1 MHWIDWCI
9 TIIPVGFVMWL
20 AVYSRRYARGVADF
34 LAAGRVAGRYVISVG
49 DLEGGLGLYTLV
61 MLVEVNYQ
69 TGYALSF
76 WEYLVAP
83 LSIVMA
89 LTGYCTYRYRET
101 KALSMGQ
108 FLEMRY
114 NRPFRIFASVLRAT
128 AETLANGIGPAV
140 AASFFIY
147 FLGLPFQFTIGGV
160 EIPLY
165 GAVMAFG
172 LFLAVVVMWMGGR
185 VSLLI
190 TDCIQGLMSYPIFVI
205 IVVYILTTFSWNNEI
220 APTLLDRVP
229 GQSFLNPFDIEQL
242 RDFNLFALGVT
253 VMWRILNR
261 ASWFGADSTG
271 SGRTPHE
278 QKMAGILGSWRN
290 GFATIMCTMVAIAV
304 ITVLSHE
311 HFASESRVIRQELSS
326 KVIEEVVVDPAM
338 AAKLRE
344 NLAAIPEQHHRI
356 GIDAPPSQQS
366 NLDTVYFNVVSDT
379 LGHDGEG
386 NFLFQKFRTKFN
398 QMMLAVSF
406 RELLP
411 VGLMGLFCLLMV
423 MLMIST
429 DASRMFNSSMVIMQ
443 DIIMPF
449 RKTPLTPEQH
459 VLWLR
464 MSSVSV
470 AVFFFLFSIYFVQL
484 DYIRMFTTIMA
495 GVWLGGAGPVM
506 VFGLYS
512 RFGNTVGAFSAVI
525 FGSGVSVGGM
535 VMQRIWA
542 QHAYPFIERMGWA
555 EAGDKILRA
564 VSAPM
569 NPYVQWHLDPVK
581 FPINSWELLGI
592 AMVGGLIAYVGGSLL
607 TYRKPYNLDRM
618 LHRGKYSIDGEKHLK
633 SAWTWRS
640 FMGKLIGITP
650 EYTRGDRWIA
660 WSVFIYT
667 FGYQI
672 GLCFVVVVIWNVIA
686 PWPAEWWSLY
696 FLINSVII
704 AAVIGVI
711 STVWFMVGGFIDL
724 RRLFRDLEARRD
736 NPLDDGRVE
745 NQVSLMDK
753 VVFEAKALDDDEEKN
768 GKGTRR

>member
-9 TIIPVGFVMWL
+9 TVIPVGFVLWL
-20 AVYSRRYARGVADF
+20 AFYVRRYARGVADF

-61 MLVEVNYQ
+61 MMVEVNYQ

-114 NRPFRIFASVLRAT
+114 SRSFRAFASVLRAT

-140 AASFFIY
+140 AANFFIY
-147 FLGLPFQFTIGGV
+147 FLGLPHRLQIGGFTL
-160 EIPLY
+160 PLF
-165 GAVMAFG
+165 GIVMAIG
-172 LFLAVVVMWMGGR
+172 LLMAVIVMWTGGR

-205 IVVYILTTFSWNNEI
+205 VTVFVLTTFSWHDEI
-220 APTLLDRVP
+220 APTLLDRAP

-242 RDFNLFALGVT
+242 RDFNLFALAVT
-253 VMWRILNR
+253 VLWRILNR

-290 GFATIMCTMVAIAV
+290 GFAMVMCTMVAIAV
-304 ITVLSHE
+304 ITVLSHQ
-311 HFASESRVIRQELSS
+311 HFATQARNIRQELSA
-326 KVIEEVVVDPAM
+326 KVVDEVVQDPAM
-338 AAKLRE
+338 KARLTA
-344 NLAAIPEQHHRI
+344 NLAALPEQNHHI
-356 GIDAPPSQQS
+356 GTDQPLSQKA
-366 NLDTVYFNVVSDT
+366 NLDTLYLDTVSQT
-379 LGHDGEG
+379 LGNDGEA
-386 NFLFQKFRTKFN
+386 NFIFQKFRTKYH

-411 VGLMGLFCLLMV
+411 IGLTGLFCLLMV

-429 DASRMFNSSMVIMQ
+429 DASRMFNSSTVIMQ
-443 DIIMPF
+443 DIILPLQ
-449 RKTPLTPEQH
+449 KKPLTPQQH
-459 VLWLR
+459 VRWLR
-464 MSSVSV
+464 MSSVGV
-470 AVFFFLFSIYFVQL
+470 AVFFFLFSLYFVQL

-506 VFGLYS
+506 IFGLYS
-512 RFGNTVGAFSAVI
+512 RFGNTAGAYASVI

-535 VMQRIWA
+535 VLQRVWA
-542 QHAYPFIERMGWA
+542 QQIVPFVERMGWTDA
-555 EAGDKILRA
+555 WDRFLRA
-564 VSAPM
+564 ASAPFA
-569 NPYVQWHLDPVK
+569 PYVEWHMDPVK
-581 FPINSWELLGI
+581 FPINSMELLGI
-592 AMVGGLIAYVGGSLL
+592 AMVGGLFAYIGASLL
-607 TYRKPYNLDRM
+607 TYRQPYNLDRL
-618 LHRGKYSIDGEKHLK
+618 LHRGKYSIDGEKHIK
-633 SAWTWRS
+633 SPWTWRS
-640 FMGKLIGITP
+640 CMGKLIGITP

-660 WSVFIYT
+660 WSVFVYT
-667 FGYQI
+667 FVYQI
-672 GLCFVVVVIWNVIA
+672 GLCFVAVVIWNVIS
-686 PWPAEWWSLY
+686 PWPAEWWSTY
-696 FLINSVII
+696 FYVNSVLI
-704 AAVIGVI
+704 AAAIGVI
-711 STVWFMVGGFIDL
+711 STVWFMIGGIIDT
-724 RRLFRDLEARRD
+724 RRLFRDLEARGD

-745 NQVSLMDK
+745 NQVSLMDQAAFK
-753 VVFEAKALDDDEEKN
+753 ARALDDDAPDDKP
-768 GKGTRR
+768 KR

>member
-9 TIIPVGFVMWL
+9 TIIPVAFVLWL
-20 AVYSRRYARGVADF
+20 AFYVRKYARGVADF

-114 NRPFRIFASVLRAT
+114 SRSFRTFASILRAT

-140 AASFFIY
+140 AANFFIY
-147 FLGLPFQFTIGGV
+147 FLGLPHRLQVGGFTL
-160 EIPLY
+160 PLF
-165 GAVMAFG
+165 GIVMAIG
-172 LFLAVVVMWMGGR
+172 LLMAVIVMWTGGR

-205 IVVYILTTFSWNNEI
+205 ITVYILTTFSWTGEI
-220 APTLLDRVP
+220 APTLLDRAP

-242 RDFNLFALGVT
+242 RDFNLFALAVT

-271 SGRTPHE
+271 AGRTPHE

-290 GFATIMCTMVAIAV
+290 GFATLMCTMVAIAV
-304 ITVLSHE
+304 ITVLSHQ
-311 HFASESRVIRQELSS
+311 HFSAMAREIRQELSA
-326 KVIEEVVVDPAM
+326 KVIDEVVTDPAM
-338 AAKLRE
+338 RARLTANIAAL
-344 NLAAIPEQHHRI
+344 PEQRHQI
-356 GIDAPPSQQS
+356 GVDQPLSQKA
-366 NLDTVYFNVVSDT
+366 NLDTLYLDTVSQT
-379 LGHDGEG
+379 LGHDGEA
-386 NFLFQKFRTKFN
+386 NFTFQKFRTKYH

-406 RELLP
+406 REMLP
-411 VGLMGLFCLLMV
+411 VGLTGIFCVLMV

-429 DASRMFNSSMVIMQ
+429 DASRMFNSSTVIMQ
-443 DIIMPF
+443 DIVMPL
-449 RKTPLTPEQH
+449 RKTPLTPHQH
-459 VLWLR
+459 VQWLR

-470 AVFFFLFSIYFVQL
+470 AVFFFLFSLYFVQL

-506 VFGLYS
+506 IFGLYS
-512 RFGNTVGAFSAVI
+512 RFGNTAGAYASVI
-525 FGSGVSVGGM
+525 FGSGVSLGGM
-535 VMQRIWA
+535 LMQRIWA
-542 QHAYPFIERMGWA
+542 QQAYPFIERMGWA
-555 EAGDKILRA
+555 EAADKLLRA
-564 VSAPM
+564 ASAPFS
-569 NPYVQWHLDPVK
+569 PYVEWHLDPVK

-592 AMVGGLIAYVGGSLL
+592 AMVGGLFAYVGASLL

-618 LHRGKYSIDGEKHLK
+618 LHRGKYSIDGVKRI
-633 SAWTWRS
+633 SSPWTWRS

-660 WSVFIYT
+660 WSVFAYT
-667 FGYQI
+667 FVYQI
-672 GLCFVVVVIWNVIA
+672 GLCFVVVVIWNVIS

-696 FLINSVII
+696 FYINSVLI
-704 AAVIGVI
+704 AAVIGVV
-711 STVWFMVGGFIDL
+711 STVWFMIGGIIDT
-724 RRLFRDLEARRD
+724 RRLFKDLEARLD

-745 NQVSLMDK
+745 NQVSLMDRA
-753 VVFEAKALDDDEEKN
+753 VFGAKALDDDEPEEK
-768 GKGTRR
+768 KKR

>member
-1 MHWIDWCI
+1 MHWIDWVI
-9 TIIPVGFVMWL
+9 TIVPVGFVLWL

-61 MLVEVNYQ
+61 MLVEVNYH
-69 TGYALSF
+69 TGYTISF

-114 NRPFRIFASVLRAT
+114 NRPFRIFASILRAT

-147 FLGLPFQFTIGGV
+147 FLGLPYHWHIAGLT
-160 EIPLY
+160 IPLY
-165 GAVMAFG
+165 GTVMAIG
-172 LFLAVVVMWMGGR
+172 LLMAVLVMCTGGR

-205 IVVYILTTFSWNNEI
+205 IVVYILTTFSWTGEI
-220 APTLLDRVP
+220 APTLLDRAP
-229 GQSFLNPFDIEQL
+229 GQSFLNPFDIQQL

-290 GFATIMCTMVAIAV
+290 GFSTVMCVMVAIAV

-311 HFASESRVIRQELSS
+311 HYAGKARVIRQELSS
-326 KVIEEVVVDPAM
+326 KVIEEVVTDEAM
-338 AAKLRE
+338 ATKLRE

-356 GIDAPPSQQS
+356 GIDAPLSQQK
-366 NLDTVYFNVVSDT
+366 NLDTTYFDVVSDT

-386 NFLFQKFRTKFN
+386 NFVFQKFRTKFY
-398 QMMLAVSF
+398 QMMLAISF

-411 VGLMGLFCLLMV
+411 IGLMGMFCLLMV

-449 RKTPLTPEQH
+449 RKTPLTPAQH
-459 VLWLR
+459 VRWLR
-464 MSSVSV
+464 MSSVGV
-470 AVFFFLFSIYFVQL
+470 AVFFFLFSMYFVQL

-495 GVWLGGAGPVM
+495 SVWLGGAGPVM
-506 VFGLYS
+506 IFGLYS
-512 RFGNTVGAFSAVI
+512 RFGNTAGAFAAVT

-542 QHAYPFIERMGWA
+542 QHAYPFIAQMGWA
-555 EAGDKILRA
+555 PAVDHFLRTIT
-564 VSAPM
+564 APLS
-569 NPYVQWHLDPVK
+569 PYVEWYLDPVK
-581 FPINSWELLGI
+581 FPINSMELMAI
-592 AMVGGLIAYVGGSLL
+592 ASIGGLFAYIGVSLL
-607 TYRKPYNLDRM
+607 FYRKPYNLERM
-618 LHRGKYSIDGEKHLK
+618 LHRGKYSIDGEKHIK
-633 SAWTWRS
+633 SPWTWRS
-640 FMGKLIGITP
+640 LMGKLIGITP

-660 WSVFIYT
+660 WSVFAYT
-667 FGYQI
+667 FVYQI
-672 GLCFVVVVIWNVIA
+672 GLCFLVVVVWNMIS
-686 PWPAEWWSLY
+686 PWPPEWWSMY

-704 AAVIGVI
+704 AAIIGIV

-724 RRLFRDLEARRD
+724 RRLFRDLEARLD

-753 VVFEAKALDDDEEKN
+753 VVFEAEHLGDDENGN
-768 GKGTRR
+768 GKRP